1 MEKKSI
7 GSFMAALRKSY
18 GMTQQEVA
26 DRLNVSNKTVS
37 KWERDESYPEITLIP
52 VIAELFNVTSDDIL
66 RGERVSKGDTAA
78 GEDHKTDG
86 KVDKQLKRLV
96 SSSIT
101 RIKNISYIAM
111 ALCFIGLICLFT
123 ISYAFYRPVLGFGI
137 FLLFITASVVLELV
151 KRNMIN
157 TSMKENDLL
166 DGRSELL
173 IPLQNTQNI
182 YTYTV
187 ILLNTVAVV
196 FGLPLI
202 MVRSSYYTN
211 SVITAQSYLSLS
223 PVLAIISWCIY
234 KLSYWFLKK
243 ALIQTKDMYE
253 DEFPRKAMRNM
264 NIYHYLVLA
273 VQYLTLALTG
283 GGKAGQ
289 ASGSVSV
296 FAIFLPVIF
305 LLISM
310 LVYILRGNA
319 LKDRL
324 IFALA
329 GARNILLG
337 FTGLYLTSMLRSHGR
352 ISGQLPGIM
361 SLIIGSSILS
371 AIIYEVVKH
380 RLYKNAV

>member
-66 RGERVSKGDTAA
+66 RGERVSKDDMAA
-78 GEDHKTDG
+78 GEEHKSDG
-86 KVDKQLKRLV
+86 KVDKQLKRLI
-96 SSSIT
+96 SSNIT

-111 ALCFIGLICLFT
+111 ALCFTGLICLFT

-151 KRNMIN
+151 QQNMTN

-166 DGRSELL
+166 EGRSELL
-173 IPLQNTQNI
+173 IPLQNTRSTS
-182 YTYTV
+182 TYTV
-187 ILLNTVAVV
+187 ILLNAIAVI

-202 MVRSSYYTN
+202 MVRSSFYTN

-223 PVLAIISWCIY
+223 PVLTIISWVIY

-243 ALIQTKDMYE
+243 ALIQTKDMGG
-253 DEFPRKAMRNM
+253 DEFPHKAMRNM
-264 NIYHYLVLA
+264 NIYHCLALA
-273 VQYLTLALTG
+273 VQYLMLALTG
-283 GGKAGQ
+283 WGEAGQ

-296 FAIFLPVIF
+296 FAIFLPIIF
-305 LLISM
+305 LLTSM
-310 LVYILRGNA
+310 LVYILRGNE

-324 IFALA
+324 LFALA

-337 FTGLYLTSMLRSHGR
+337 FAGLYPASMLRSHGR
-352 ISGQLPGIM
+352 INGQIPGIM
-361 SLIIGSSILS
+361 SLIICSSVLS
-371 AIIYEVVKH
+371 AIAYEVAKH
-380 RLYKNAV
+380 KLYKNAV